1 MLAAAVFNFKR
12 AMRVL
17 LRLINKGLFALI
29 KVQHMAW
36 NRSGVIFGCDSAA
49 F

>member
-1 MLAAAVFNFKR
+1 MLAAAAFNFKR

-17 LRLINKGLFALI
+17 LRLIQKGLFALI
-29 KVQHMAW
+29 KVQYMTW
-36 NRSGVIFGCDSAA
+36 NRQSVTLGCDSAA

>member
-1 MLAAAVFNFKR
+1 MLAAAAYNFKR

-17 LRLINKGLFALI
+17 LCFINNI
-29 KVQHMAW
+29 TEKVNW
-36 NRSGVIFGCDSAA
+36 DNRTVESA

>member
-1 MLAAAVFNFKR
+1 MAAAAYNFKR

-17 LRLINKGLFALI
+17 LSLLKIISERQGRNDFLLVK
-29 KVQHMAW
+29 
-36 NRSGVIFGCDSAA
+36 A